1 MLVVESLSKSYP
13 TGLFKEPK
21 CVVDNV
27 SFTVANDQILGLV
40 GESGC
45 GKTTIGRMVV
55 RLLEPTSGII
65 NVGGVEVTKLRGRS
79 LRKHWPR
86 LQMIFQDPRSSLNPR
101 MKVGES
107 LVEGLKLT
115 TQDNS
120 KAELDNAARE
130 LCRQVSV
137 RPEILKR
144 YPHEVSGGEV
154 QRIVLARALS
164 LNPSVVVADEP
175 TSNLDLSVQAQ
186 VLRVL
191 KEVHERLDI
200 PFLFVSHDLSVVRWM
215 CTHIAVIRNGRI
227 VETGPVDQILQ
238 YPQHHY
244 TQKLLA
250 AEL

>member
-1 MLVVESLSKSYP
+1 MLVVESLTKTFT

-21 CVVDNV
+21 YVVDDV
-27 SFTVANDQILGLV
+27 SFTVGNNEILGLV

-55 RLLEPTSGII
+55 RLLEPTSGTI
-65 NVGGVEVTKLRGRS
+65 NVGGVEVTKLRGRT
-79 LRKHWPR
+79 LRSHWPR

-115 TQDNS
+115 TQNNS
-120 KAELDNAARE
+120 KTELDNAARE

-164 LNPSVVVADEP
+164 LDPSVVVADEP

-215 CTHIAVIRNGRI
+215 CTHLAVIRNGRI
-227 VETGPVDQILQ
+227 IETGPVGDVLAS
-238 YPQHHY
+238 PQHEY
-244 TQKLLA
+244 TKKLIDADL
-250 AEL
+250 